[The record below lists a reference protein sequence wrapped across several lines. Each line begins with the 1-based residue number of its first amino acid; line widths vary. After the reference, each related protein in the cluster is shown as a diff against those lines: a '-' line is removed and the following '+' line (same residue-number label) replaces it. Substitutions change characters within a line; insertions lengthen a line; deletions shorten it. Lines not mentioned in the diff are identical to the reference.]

1 MTEVAKMN
9 TEFRSKVTGFNEDE
23 FEEENALE
31 RVVNLPVVA
40 STWNAMQSYY
50 ANVKKAYPTVT
61 PYLQAAENLTTT
73 AANIAMATSRP
84 VVDKIGP
91 TVNMYAN
98 FGLDKLEDKVPIIRK
113 QPDEIY
119 ECTKSSA
126 TNMLTRQVDRA
137 LSTTESYVDYYLPS
151 DDEGSDRSDEDFS
164 SDEETEED
172 VEEEKLGVQKPGE
185 RIRNISDKVRRR
197 SYKRAMNKWRGVH
210 TRSKEALSKLHF
222 TVDLIQYAQSGLAS
236 TSSSLITTA
245 NEKIHSTS
253 DIINKQVEEKVMSR
267 AARLTEQL
275 NASCTRAFQYV
286 QSSPHLQHLLDQA
299 KKAKETTEDLYKAY
313 ANKTAIAELSHS
325 LVESTRPKLKLI
337 EDTLIELLGKISDQ
351 PFMAW
356 LTPEF
361 QVDPL
366 GGVGMEELEAQLYD
380 RPRNDDDIENRPRSP
395 TRKQG

>member
-172 VEEEKLGVQKPGE
+172 VEEEKPGVQKPGE

-356 LTPEF
+356 LISKIV
-361 QVDPL
+361 QGRPL
-366 GGVGMEELEAQLYD
+366 ESRVKDE
-380 RPRNDDDIENRPRSP
+380 
-395 TRKQG
+395 